1 MSKYKSLEHSIKDLL
16 LEKLHDPQPE
26 EEGVFAT
33 SPRKS
38 PKFET
43 EADEQRAKSDTA
55 VRKGREPLVARS
67 EDDRGDSIIRRQ
79 DSDSSERPHHHQFV
93 RKIDVGEDTI
103 MTKLPLHLLEVV
115 NKSLD
120 ATGEGEITQKDILIR
135 RLEAAE
141 KNGTLNAKDEKL
153 LMKLRG
159 KNKMRNESADSD
171 SFEGRIT
178 QAINDHLA
186 IHGRKPSPN
195 ILPGKAEEI
204 EARKRAEEAADEI
217 IDETGKRRKRVIKR

>member
-16 LEKLHDPQPE
+16 LEKLHDPKPE

-55 VRKGREPLVARS
+55 VRKGREPLVARP

-79 DSDSSERPHHHQFV
+79 DSDSSERPHHQQFV

-103 MTKLPLHLLEVV
+103 MTKLPQHLLEVV
-115 NKSLD
+115 RESLD

-135 RLEAAE
+135 RLQASAKKGKLDAKGKALLKKLMNESIDPKELAAVIKKLPPQTVGRPVPGTPAE
-141 KNGTLNAKDEKL
+141 KRRRA
-153 LMKLRG
+153 R
-159 KNKMRNESADSD
+159 A
-171 SFEGRIT
+171 
-178 QAINDHLA
+178 
-186 IHGRKPSPN
+186 
-195 ILPGKAEEI
+195 EI
-204 EARKRAEEAADEI
+204 ESDTLGQDPTDI
-217 IDETGKRRKRVIKR
+217 HNPDRR

>member
-16 LEKLHDPQPE
+16 LEKLHDPNPE

-43 EADEQRAKSDTA
+43 KADEERAKSDTA
-55 VRKGREPLVARS
+55 VRKGREPLIARP

-79 DSDSSERPHHHQFV
+79 DSDSSERPHHQQFV

-103 MTKLPLHLLEVV
+103 MTKLPQHLLEVV

-135 RLEAAE
+135 RLEAS
-141 KNGTLNAKDEKL
+141 AKKGKL
-153 LMKLRG
+153 DAKGKALLKKLRD
-159 KNKMRNESADSD
+159 KNKMRNESVLTSD
-171 SFEGRIT
+171 KIAAAVKNMSMT
-178 QAINDHLA
+178 TPHDPAAL
-186 IHGRKPSPN
+186 
-195 ILPGKAEEI
+195 
-204 EARKRAEEAADEI
+204 ARKRKESLEFLKQQHK
-217 IDETGKRRKRVIKR
+217 IDPNTTRGPESRGK

>member
-55 VRKGREPLVARS
+55 VRKGREPLVARP

-79 DSDSSERPHHHQFV
+79 DSDSSERPHHQQFV

-103 MTKLPLHLLEVV
+103 MTKLPQHLLEVV
-115 NKSLD
+115 HKSLD

-135 RLEAAE
+135 RLQAS
-141 KNGTLNAKDEKL
+141 AKKGKL
-153 LMKLRG
+153 DAKGKALLKKLM
-159 KNKMRNESADSD
+159 NESIDPKELAAVIKKLPPQTA
-171 SFEGRIT
+171 GR
-178 QAINDHLA
+178 
-186 IHGRKPSPN
+186 PV
-195 ILPGKAEEI
+195 PGTAEEI
-204 EARKRAEEAADEI
+204 EARKRAEKEADLI
-217 IDETGKRRKRVIKR
+217 IGDQGQRRELPIPKKKR